1 MINRLLCSAF
11 LGVCLVTAAVGQ
23 SATSVGGS
31 VTDSTGAVVLNST
44 VTLVNNGTSATR
56 TSHTDPQ
63 GHYEFS
69 QVTPGTY
76 TISATATNFGK
87 AVANDVQLVVSTP
100 STVNLV
106 FKTAGANVT
115 VDVTSSAAAQVN
127 TSDATLGAAI
137 TTRPIEQLP
146 VEGHDVTS
154 LLALQPGVTFIS
166 SPNLGTLNDPRSGSV
181 NGGKS
186 DQANVLLDGID
197 SNDQLNRT
205 SFTSVLRVT
214 PDSVQE
220 FRTITSNPGA
230 DLGFASG
237 AQVTIVT
244 KSGTNAFHGL
254 AYEYNRNTTLEAN
267 LFLNKQS
274 TPVVPRAALIRNVF
288 GGTFSGPIVKD
299 KIFFFVAYEGRRDAS
314 GAAQNRIVPTTLF
327 AGTPQA
333 DGTCG
338 LGTFTYVPLSG
349 TGTATMSP
357 AQITTQAESIGL
369 MGGESQAIACTL
381 QQYPAPNGVGGD
393 GLNTG
398 KFTFNA
404 KTPLRYDTYF
414 ARFDY
419 NIDRAGKHTIF
430 WRGDYQL
437 DNYANGAPE
446 FPGQP
451 PSSVYV
457 NFSKGDEFG
466 YNWIVTPTLVN
477 TARFGFTRQSAGRS
491 GNQTKGASI
500 FDAISPL
507 FAVGTA
513 SSTQAGG
520 TATANQLPVYDIR
533 DDAVWNKGKHTI
545 GFGGEIF
552 ILHNHLETNSYSFSS
567 ALMDALFLQ
576 DDGGV
581 LIPSYANNPNNQ
593 TNFER
598 QMGNLLGLQASLTR
612 QDNYDLNGNALPEGA
627 PVTRD
632 FVQKHY
638 DLYLQDSWKV
648 LPNLTLTA
656 GLRYTANP
664 AVFEGQGYNVSATQP
679 LGDWFAKRGQLA
691 AEGLSDSGAGLITYN
706 LSSKD
711 GIPFYSFHND
721 FQPRVSFAYSPK
733 GDSGLMHAITGGA
746 GKMSIRG
753 GFGLYYDAFGQA
765 LAESFSSSAGFST
778 QTGNEPNQPVAA
790 VPRYTGF
797 YDLPFTSPIF
807 PASPPGGFPQT
818 PAIGAFAGL
827 SSADSSLKSP
837 YTMVQNFT
845 IERELGGGFM
855 VQFSYVGRE
864 SRHSLMGEDV
874 GAPTNLVDSIS
885 GMDYFTAAKILG
897 VEAQQNANN
906 PGYVSPKVA
915 YWEDLWPG
923 AASPGVSATQGIY
936 QQFALNVNDWTSA
949 LLPIDTF
956 PCTPSCSKFGPY
968 AMWSQ
973 QFAGLAV
980 TRSIGKGSY
989 NSLQAVVSKAFT
1001 HGYQFDINYTLSHCI
1016 DLGSSPEV
1024 AGAAGVGNQ
1033 LNNSWSPNQDRAVCD
1048 YDLRHQFLLNAVA
1061 ELPFGK
1067 GKAILGTANSFVNA
1081 VIGGWQI
1088 TAIFRD
1094 TSGFPGSVQ
1103 ENVGYPTLWDN
1114 QGFATQIAP
1123 LPHGKGPKGQIFS
1136 NPAAAY
1142 AAFAPT
1148 FAGQSGTRNDLRG
1161 DGLITLDAGID
1172 KSWQLFTLAGHPHS
1186 LQFRIEGFNITNTAR
1201 FDTSISNASLNY
1213 GVAATFGQYEG
1224 PNQLVDPR
1232 VFQAVLRYT
1241 F

>member
-1 MINRLLCSAF
+1 MFNRLLCSAF
-11 LGVCLVTAAVGQ
+11 LGVCFVTAAVGQ

-31 VTDSTGAVVLNST
+31 VTDSTGAVVLNAT
-44 VTLVNNGTSATR
+44 VTLVNNGTAATR
-56 TSHTDPQ
+56 TDHTNPQ
-63 GHYEFS
+63 GHYEFE
-69 QVTPGTY
+69 QVPPGAY
-76 TISATATNFGK
+76 TISATAQGFGK
-87 AVANDVQLVVSTP
+87 AVINDVELVVSTP
-100 STVNLV
+100 ATVNLV
-106 FKTAGANVT
+106 FKSAGENVT
-115 VDVTSSAAAQVN
+115 IDVTSSAAQVN
-127 TSDATLGAAI
+127 TTDATLGSAI
-137 TTRPIEQLP
+137 TTMPIEQLP

-166 SPNLGTLNDPRSGSV
+166 SPQPGALNDPRSGSV

-205 SFTSVLRVT
+205 SFTSVLEVT

-244 KSGTNAFHGL
+244 KSGTNTFHGL
-254 AYEYNRNTTLEAN
+254 AYEYNRNTALEAN
-267 LFLNKQS
+267 LFLNKTR
-274 TPVVPRAALIRNVF
+274 TPVVPRTALIRNVF
-288 GGTFSGPIVKD
+288 GGTFGGPIVKD
-299 KIFFFVAYEGRRDAS
+299 KIFFFVAYEGRRDRS
-314 GAAQNRIVPTTLF
+314 AATQNRIVPTTLF
-327 AGTPQA
+327 AGTNGNP
-333 DGTCG
+333 
-338 LGTFTYVPLSG
+338 GTFTYIPLSG
-349 TGTATMSP
+349 VGTATMSP
-357 AQITTQAESIGL
+357 AQVKAADPEGIGENTATITMA
-369 MGGESQAIACTL
+369 
-381 QQYPAPNGVGGD
+381 QQYPAPNGIGGD
-393 GLNTG
+393 TLNTDE
-398 KFTFNA
+398 FTFNA
-404 KTPLRYDTYF
+404 PTPLTYNTYF

-437 DNYANGAPE
+437 DNYANGAPQ
-446 FPGQP
+446 FPGQS

-466 YNWIVTPTLVN
+466 YNWTITPTLVN
-477 TARFGFTRQSAGRS
+477 TARFGFTRQSVGTTGTETS
-491 GNQTKGASI
+491 GYTA
-500 FDAISPL
+500 FDYETPL
-507 FAVGTA
+507 YAVGSA

-552 ILHNHLETNSYSFSS
+552 LLHNHLETNSSSFSDS
-567 ALMDALFLQ
+567 LTNGLWLI
-576 DDGGV
+576 DDGGQ
-581 LIPSYANNPNNQ
+581 IEPPYAEK
-593 TNFER
+593 TANFAE
-598 QMGNLLGLQASLTR
+598 QMANLLGLEAEMDLDT
-612 QDNYDLNGNALPEGA
+612 NYDLNGATLSQGQGIK
-627 PVTRD
+627 RD
-632 FVQKHY
+632 FVQKHF
-638 DLYLQDSWKV
+638 DLYLQDSWKI

-679 LGDWFAKRGQLA
+679 LADWFAKRGQLA
-691 AEGLSDSGAGLITYN
+691 AEGLSDAGAGDITYN

-711 GIPFYSFHND
+711 GIPFYNFHND

-733 GDSGLMHAITGGA
+733 GDSGLMHALTGGA

-765 LAESFSSSAGFST
+765 LAESFSSSAGFTTKTSD
-778 QTGNEPNQPVAA
+778 GPNHPVAD
-790 VPRYTGF
+790 VPRFMGF
-797 YDLPFTSPIF
+797 YDLPTTSPLW
-807 PASPPGGFPQT
+807 PATLPGGFPQT
-818 PAIGAFAGL
+818 PTVGAFAGV

-837 YTMVQNFT
+837 YTMVQNLT
-845 IERELGGGFM
+845 IERELPGGFM
-855 VQFSYVGRE
+855 VQVSYVGRE
-864 SRHSLMGEDV
+864 SRHSLMGEDL
-874 GAPTNLVDSIS
+874 AEPADLVDPTS
-885 GMDYFTAAKILG
+885 GMDYFAAAKILSI
-897 VEAQQNANN
+897 EAQQNVNN
-906 PGYVSPKVA
+906 PSYVSPTVA
-915 YWEDLWPG
+915 YWENLWPG

-936 QQFALNVNDWTSA
+936 QQFAANLNDWTSA
-949 LLPIDTF
+949 LLPIDIN
-956 PCTPSCSKFGPY
+956 CLPSCSKLGPY

-1024 AGAAGVGNQ
+1024 AGAGGVGNQ
-1033 LNNSWSPNQDRAVCD
+1033 LNNSWSPNQNRAVCD
-1048 YDLRHQFLLNAVA
+1048 YDLRHQFLLNTVVQ
-1061 ELPFGK
+1061 LPFGK
-1067 GKAILGTANSFVNA
+1067 GRRFGGTVNPFVNA

-1088 TAIFRD
+1088 TSIFRD

-1103 ENVGYPTLWDN
+1103 DNVGYPTLWDN
-1114 QGFATQIAP
+1114 QGYATQIAP
-1123 LPHGKGPKGQIFS
+1123 VPHAKGPKGQMFA

-1142 AAFAPT
+1142 AAFQPS
-1148 FAGQSGTRNDLRG
+1148 FAGQGGTRNDLRG
-1161 DGLITLDAGID
+1161 DGLITLDAGVD
-1172 KSWQLFTLAGHPHS
+1172 KSWQLFTVKGQPHN

-1201 FDTSISNASLNY
+1201 FDISISSASLNY
-1213 GVAATFGQYEG
+1213 GIPETFGQYEG
-1224 PNQLVDPR
+1224 PNQLVNPR